1 MKHGLRP
8 ADTRG
13 RTPTIG
19 NEIMTSSSGQPSD
32 GRGRPAGFKQG
43 IGSIRARLTAGA
55 AILLVGMVAVL
66 STVAPARVRDATEVA
81 LAERATLAASLTAA
95 AVAPTLAAGDFAAS
109 HVVLSI
115 LEEEPHLL
123 YAVVLDDGDRVVAS
137 VNALAAEGA
146 RFRDE
151 PDSRTASDGD
161 VWRVSAHIPQYG
173 GKVYVGFSFEG
184 VRAAVAAARSRA
196 LAIALLV
203 TLLGTAG
210 IFGIAALL
218 TGRLRAIVRT
228 VDSVSAGNLNS
239 RTELRSRDEIGWLG
253 RSFDTMVARLQ
264 EAYGELQTSNRDL
277 EERVTERTRLLRHQ
291 VDERNRAEL
300 ALRESEHR
308 FRTMFDSAAVGI
320 ALVGT
325 DGRFLES
332 NSTLSALLGYA
343 AADLN
348 GTPVASLVEP
358 RDRAAW
364 AQLEERLEAAS
375 EAIQEEI
382 RFRTGDGRTLWSRV
396 VASPVTNV
404 GSAPALG
411 IVMIDD
417 VTERKALE
425 EQLRQ
430 SQKLEAV
437 GRLAGGIAHDFNN
450 LLTTINGI
458 SEVLLSEQPADPS
471 LAADLGEI
479 RKAGERAASLTAQLL
494 AFSRRQIVLPEVM
507 DLNATIHDMA
517 PMLSRLLGPDK
528 TLELDLEEGLQALRA
543 DPGQVAQLV
552 MNLVVNARDA
562 MPRGGR
568 VRIET
573 RNVVADTADP
583 APDEAAA
590 GGSHIRISVTD
601 TGIGMDAA
609 TRQRIFEPFFTTK
622 EQGKG
627 TGLGLSTVYGIVQQ
641 AGGSIEVQSELG
653 LGAIFVIKLPSLG
666 RLPSTSAAP
675 PVRPDPGGSETVLVV
690 EDEDPVRELVS
701 RILRKTGYTV
711 LEGRNGVH
719 ALEVFEANRGRIDAV
734 LTDVVMPQMSGP
746 ELVRRLVSEQPG
758 LPVLFMS
765 GYTQDE
771 VLANE
776 LDQTGFIQKP
786 MSPGA
791 LTRKLRELLDNRAY

>member
-1 MKHGLRP
+1 M
-8 ADTRG
+8 A
-13 RTPTIG
+13 
-19 NEIMTSSSGQPSD
+19 
-32 GRGRPAGFKQG
+32 
-43 IGSIRARLTAGA
+43 TA
-55 AILLVGMVAVL
+55 L
-66 STVAPARVRDATEVA
+66 STVAPARVRDVAQEA
-81 LAERATLAASLTAA
+81 LAERASLAARMTAA
-95 AVAPTLAAGDFAAS
+95 GVAPALAAGDRAAAQA
-109 HVVLSI
+109 LI
-115 LEEEPHLL
+115 GLLEAEPQLL
-123 YAVVLDDGDRVVAS
+123 YAVLLDDGDRVVAS
-137 VNALAAEGA
+137 VNALVAEGA

-151 PDSRTASDGD
+151 PDSRSQTDDG
-161 VWRVSAHIPQYG
+161 VWRVSAHVPPYG
-173 GKVYVGFSFEG
+173 GRVYIGFSLDG
-184 VRAAVAAARSRA
+184 VHQAVAAARSRS
-196 LAIALLV
+196 LGTALLV

-210 IFGIAALL
+210 IFGIAGLL
-218 TGRLRAIVRT
+218 TGRLRSIVRT
-228 VDSVSAGNLNS
+228 VESVSAGNLSS

-264 EAYGELQTSNRDL
+264 EAYAELQTSNRDL

-291 VDERNRAEL
+291 VDERNRAER

-308 FRTMFDSAAVGI
+308 FRTMFESAAVGI
-320 ALVGT
+320 ALLGR

-332 NSTLSALLGYA
+332 NSTLSAMLGYA
-343 AADLN
+343 ATDLN
-348 GTPVASLVEP
+348 GTPVASLVETQ
-358 RDRAAW
+358 DRATW
-364 AQLEERLEAAS
+364 AELEQRLLAAS

-396 VASPVTNV
+396 VASPVKNV
-404 GSAPALG
+404 GGAPALG

-417 VTERKALE
+417 VTGRKALE

-458 SEVLLSEQPADPS
+458 SEVLLSEEPADAS

-517 PMLSRLLGPDK
+517 PMLSRLLGPDNA
-528 TLELDLEEGLQALRA
+528 LELDLEDGLEALRA
-543 DPGQVAQLV
+543 DPGQVAQVV

-573 RNVVADTADP
+573 RNLVIDP
-583 APDEAAA
+583 HAAHLE
-590 GGSHIRISVTD
+590 GSHIRITVTD
-601 TGIGMDAA
+601 TGVGMDAA

-641 AGGSIEVQSELG
+641 AGGSIEVESEPG
-653 LGAIFVIKLPSLG
+653 LGARFVIILPSLG
-666 RLPSTSAAP
+666 RLPGQSAAP
-675 PVRPDPGGSETVLVV
+675 PVRPDPGGCETVLVV

-719 ALEVFEANRGRIDAV
+719 ALEVFESNRGRIDAI

-746 ELVRRLVSEQPG
+746 ELVRRLAAEQPG

-776 LDQTGFIQKP
+776 LDQRGTGFIQKP

-791 LTRKLRELLDNRAY
+791 LTRKLRELLDNQAN